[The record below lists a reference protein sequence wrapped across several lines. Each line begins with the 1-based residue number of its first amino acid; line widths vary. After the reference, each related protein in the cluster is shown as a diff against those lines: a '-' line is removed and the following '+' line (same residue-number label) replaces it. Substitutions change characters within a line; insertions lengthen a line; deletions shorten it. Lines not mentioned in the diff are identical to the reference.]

1 MPAMVLLLLQ
11 DSDTHSAELEHTDA
25 CPSSGWGALSVE
37 QVARPGG
44 EAGKCPLTHQGFSVL
59 LLILNLMTQVGGTQ
73 AVRAIVEKKAGVGVD
88 VRNERPVE

>member
-11 DSDTHSAELEHTDA
+11 DSDTHSAELEHVDA

-44 EAGKCPLTHQGFSVL
+44 EAGTCPLTHQGFSVL
-59 LLILNLMTQVGGTQ
+59 LLILNLNDPSGRYPGCMCYS
-73 AVRAIVEKKAGVGVD
+73 REKG
-88 VRNERPVE
+88 RCWRRC